1 MFPVE
6 EGDAEVEVTTG
17 AGAGVPQHQQYPER
31 SLAAGEGEGPFVVTE
46 SKVFRGRVSVRVAK
60 DWSGHDK
67 GVDTGIVAVVKAR
80 KAIQKSH
87 FSRGK
92 LRIK

>member
-6 EGDAEVEVTTG
+6 KGEAEVEVTPG
-17 AGAGVPQHQQYPER
+17 AGAGIPQHQQHPER
-31 SLAAGEGEGPFVVTE
+31 SLATGEGEGPFVVTE

-67 GVDTGIVAVVKAR
+67 GVDTGIVAVIKAR
-80 KAIQKSH
+80 KAI
-87 FSRGK
+87 
-92 LRIK
+92 